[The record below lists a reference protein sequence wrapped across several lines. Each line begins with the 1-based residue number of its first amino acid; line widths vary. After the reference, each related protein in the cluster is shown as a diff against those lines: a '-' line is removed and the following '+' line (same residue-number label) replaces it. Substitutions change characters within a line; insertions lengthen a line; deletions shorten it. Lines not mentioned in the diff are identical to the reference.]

1 MSQFQT
7 EVIKEYEQ
15 HGYTVLRLIR
25 LNKSGYPDILC
36 LKDGTAMFIEC
47 KEANDTLKP
56 LQKLRIGE
64 LRKNGF
70 SAIALQEGKGLIY

>member
-1 MSQFQT
+1 MSKFQT
-7 EVIKEYEQ
+7 EIIKEYEEQ
-15 HGYTVLRLIR
+15 GFTMLKLIR
-25 LNKSGYPDILC
+25 LNKSGYPDLLA
-36 LKDGTAMFIEC
+36 LKDGIAMFIEC
-47 KEANDTLKP
+47 KKANDTLKP

>member
-1 MSQFQT
+1 MSKFQT
-7 EVIKEYEQ
+7 EVIKEYEKK
-15 HGYTVLRLIR
+15 GFYVIKLIKT
-25 LNKSGYPDILC
+25 NKNGIADLLC
-36 LKDGTAMFIEC
+36 LKNGTAMFIEC

-70 SAIALQEGKGLIY
+70 PAIALQEGKGLIY